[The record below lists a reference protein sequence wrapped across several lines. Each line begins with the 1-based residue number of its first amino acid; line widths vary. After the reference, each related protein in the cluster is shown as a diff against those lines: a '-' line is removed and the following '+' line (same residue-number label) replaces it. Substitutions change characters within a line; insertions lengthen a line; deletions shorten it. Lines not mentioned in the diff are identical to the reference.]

1 MQRISARALS
11 TSTKSHVP
19 KIMSGRVERSFI
31 EVPRAPDAYRP
42 PTERI
47 QDWHEINT
55 TYRAPTERKAQAGRC
70 MDCGT
75 PFCQSRHL
83 SGCPVANLIP
93 EWNAL
98 VYRDEWREAYL
109 RLSATNN
116 FPEFTGRVCPA
127 PCEGACVAGL
137 VEQPVTIKNIEYAIV
152 DRAWDEGWVTPRLPV
167 QRTGLNVAVVGSGP
181 AGLAAADELNQM
193 GHTVTVFE
201 REDRI
206 GGLLMYGIP
215 NMKLEKSTVDR
226 RVQLLHD
233 EGITFR
239 TNVDVGSNV
248 RDVLADMDAVVLC
261 TGSSI
266 PRFADVPGKDLSGV
280 HFAMEFLTSNQKR
293 LLASKEGTL
302 KSRWNKDWINAEG
315 KDVVVIGGG
324 DTGTDCIATALRHR
338 CRSVVNLEHNTA
350 PPEARS
356 PANPWPQYPKV
367 YGVDYGHAE
376 VRAVFG
382 EDPRQYERLTLRFE
396 GDDAGR
402 LTHVVTARSQTL
414 EDGTKGPIPG
424 TEETFP
430 CDLAILAM
438 GFLHP
443 DQALPQSLQLQTD
456 TRKNIWTDNY
466 ATSMPGVF
474 AAGDCRRGQSLV
486 VWAIHEGRDVAQ
498 KVQQYFVSEGLA
510 DELTHQ

>member
-1 MQRISARALS
+1 
-11 TSTKSHVP
+11 
-19 KIMSGRVERSFI
+19 
-31 EVPRAPDAYRP
+31 
-42 PTERI
+42 
-47 QDWHEINT
+47 
-55 TYRAPTERKAQAGRC
+55 
-70 MDCGT
+70 
-75 PFCQSRHL
+75 
-83 SGCPVANLIP
+83 
-93 EWNAL
+93 
-98 VYRDEWREAYL
+98 
-109 RLSATNN
+109 
-116 FPEFTGRVCPA
+116 
-127 PCEGACVAGL
+127 
-137 VEQPVTIKNIEYAIV
+137 
-152 DRAWDEGWVTPRLPV
+152 
-167 QRTGLNVAVVGSGP
+167 
-181 AGLAAADELNQM
+181 
-193 GHTVTVFE
+193 
-201 REDRI
+201 
-206 GGLLMYGIP
+206 
-215 NMKLEKSTVDR
+215 
-226 RVQLLHD
+226 
-233 EGITFR
+233 
-239 TNVDVGSNV
+239 
-248 RDVLADMDAVVLC
+248 
-261 TGSSI
+261 
-266 PRFADVPGKDLSGV
+266 
-280 HFAMEFLTSNQKR
+280 MEFLTSNQKR

-402 LTHVVTARSQTL
+402 LTHVVPRSQTL